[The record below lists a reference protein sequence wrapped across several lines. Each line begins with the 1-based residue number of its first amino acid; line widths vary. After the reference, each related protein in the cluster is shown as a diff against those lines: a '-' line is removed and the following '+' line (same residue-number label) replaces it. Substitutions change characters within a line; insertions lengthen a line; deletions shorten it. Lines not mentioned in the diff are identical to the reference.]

1 LTNDGRK
8 PVHNFFNMAI
18 HNQLPIYKEAYEL
31 LKLATN
37 ITKNMPKDFKAS
49 IGGEIRKLCVQ
60 SVLLIAR
67 ANAAD
72 NKTSH
77 LTELLEQIH
86 ALEILFRLSKD
97 MRFISIGQYATAIS
111 LTDAIGKQANGW
123 RKSAAAPV
131 PVTSMPRQQG
141 QRTLI

>member
-1 LTNDGRK
+1 MTGAS
-8 PVHNFFNMAI
+8 PFTIFFNMAI

-37 ITKNMPKDFKAS
+37 ITKNMPKDFKVS

-86 ALEILFRLSKD
+86 AVEILFRLSKD
-97 MRFISIGQYATAIS
+97 MRFISTGQYATAIS

-123 RKSAAAPV
+123 RKSAVAPV